1 MERDISKR
9 YQSPLASRYTSPEMN
24 YNFSDQKKFSTW
36 RKLWLYLAQAEKEL
50 GLPITDAQ
58 LEEMAAHLDDVD
70 LAAAAEHERRVRHD
84 VMAHVHTFAAACPQA
99 SGVIHLGATSCFVGD
114 NTDLLVLRDGLDILL
129 PRLARCLQRLAA
141 FAERHA
147 ALPTLGFTHL
157 QPAQLT
163 TVGKRACLWLQD
175 LLQDEAALRQL
186 RSQLRFRG
194 VKGTTGTQ
202 ASFLQLFD
210 GDHDKVQRLDRRVT
224 ELAGFSSCYTICG
237 QTYPRKV
244 DVQVVQALAALGA
257 TAHKMCTDIRL
268 LASMKELEEPFEK
281 SQIGSSAMPYKRN
294 PMRSE
299 RCCALA
305 RHLMTLPSNALQ
317 TAATQWMER
326 TLDDS
331 ANRRITLSE
340 AFLSADGVLMTL
352 QNICEGLVVY
362 PRVIERHVQQE
373 LPFMAAENIIMAMVK
388 EGADRQE
395 CHEQLRVLSQAAGD
409 RVKQE
414 GLDND
419 LVSRLRQSDYFA
431 PVHARLDSLLDPA
444 SFTGRAEQQVSKF
457 LSEEVAPVLS
467 LYQGQLEGS
476 AELKI

>member
-1 MERDISKR
+1 M
-9 YQSPLASRYTSPEMN
+9 YQSPLSSRYTSPEMN
-24 YNFSDQKKFSTW
+24 FNFSDQKKFSTW

-58 LEEMAAHLDDVD
+58 LAEMSAHLEDIDFS
-70 LAAAAEHERRVRHD
+70 AAAEHERRVRHD
-84 VMAHVHTFAAACPQA
+84 VMAHVHTFAAACPLA
-99 SGVIHLGATSCFVGD
+99 APILHWGATSCFVGD
-114 NTDLLVLRDGLDILL
+114 NTDLLVVRDGLGILL
-129 PRLARCLQRLAA
+129 PRLGRCLQRLAA
-141 FAERHA
+141 FAEKHA
-147 ALPTLGFTHL
+147 DLPTLGFTHM

-175 LLQDEAALRQL
+175 LLSDEACLRQL
-186 RSQLRFRG
+186 RDTLRFRG

-210 GDHDKVQRLDRRVT
+210 GDHDKVRQLDRRVT
-224 ELAGFSSCYTICG
+224 ELAGFASCYTVCG
-237 QTYPRKV
+237 QTYPRKL
-244 DVQVVQALAALGA
+244 DVQIVQGLASLGA
-257 TAHKMCTDIRL
+257 SAHKMCTDIRL

-305 RHLMTLPSNALQ
+305 RHLMALPANALT
-317 TAATQWMER
+317 TASTQWMER

-340 AFLSADGVLMTL
+340 AFLAADGVLLTL
-352 QNICEGLVVY
+352 QNISEGLVVY
-362 PRVIERHVQQE
+362 PRVIQRHLQQE
-373 LPFMAAENIIMAMVK
+373 LPFMASENVIMAMVK
-388 EGADRQE
+388 AGADRQE

-414 GLDND
+414 GADND
-419 LVSRLRQSDYFA
+419 LMARVRAAAYFA
-431 PVHARLDSLLDPA
+431 PVHEQLDTLLEPS
-444 SFTGRAEQQVSKF
+444 SFTGRAAQQVAEF
-457 LSEEVAPVLS
+457 LEEEVTPVIAR
-467 LYQGQLEGS
+467 YRDQLEGTV
-476 AELKI
+476 ELKI